1 MTSIQVAIICS
12 FVCAVP
18 IAIIWVYFIDQQMKY
33 NLKNKTPREDVFC
46 MHHGIKLNEDL
57 QCPKCLEQSN
67 K

>member
-1 MTSIQVAIICS
+1 MTSIQVAIICA

-18 IAIIWVYFIDQQMKY
+18 IAIIWVYFIDKAMKY
-33 NLKNKTPREDVFC
+33 ELQQRAQKEDVFC

-57 QCPKCLEQSN
+57 QCPKCLEQTN